1 MSAMQTDSRQARVL
15 LNLSENGM
23 SEKRVVMVVDMQ
35 QGVFATP
42 RHQRQKC
49 VSLINQLTR
58 AAETVI
64 FIQHA
69 EAGGLEEGSE
79 GFALLPE
86 LHQPAGAHYV
96 TKTAC
101 DAFYHTRLEAM
112 LREQAI
118 REFVLCGC
126 ATDYCVDATFKNG
139 VSRGYHIT
147 VAEDAHTT
155 ADRPAAVA
163 STLIHHYND
172 VWRSFTAPANPPTV
186 KRTETI
192 LENWKAN

>member
-1 MSAMQTDSRQARVL
+1 
-15 LNLSENGM
+15 M
-23 SEKRVVMVVDMQ
+23 SEKRVVLVVDIQ
-35 QGVFATP
+35 NGVFKTP
-42 RHQRQKC
+42 RHQSEKC
-49 VSLINQLTR
+49 VSLINQLTQ
-58 AAETVI
+58 AAEAVI
-64 FIQHA
+64 FIQHT

-79 GFALLPE
+79 GFALLPD
-86 LHQPAGAHYV
+86 LNQPAGAFYV

-101 DAFYHTRLEAM
+101 DAFYDTSLEAL
-112 LREQAI
+112 LREQD
-118 REFVLCGC
+118 CGC

-155 ADRPAAVA
+155 ANRPAADAQV
-163 STLIHHYND
+163 LIAHYND
-172 VWRSFTAPANPPTV
+172 VWRNFIAPANPPSV

>member
-1 MSAMQTDSRQARVL
+1 MQTDSRQARVL

-101 DAFYHTRLEAM
+101 DAFYHTRLEAL
-112 LREQAI
+112 LREHAI

-163 STLIHHYND
+163 PTLIHHYND

>member
-1 MSAMQTDSRQARVL
+1 
-15 LNLSENGM
+15 M

-35 QGVFATP
+35 NGVFATP
-42 RHQRQKC
+42 RHQREKC
-49 VSLINQLTR
+49 VALINQLTD
-58 AAETVI
+58 AADTVI
-64 FIQHA
+64 FIQHT
-69 EAGGLEEGSE
+69 EAGGLEEGSD

-86 LHQPAGAHYV
+86 LRQPKGALYV

-101 DAFYHTRLEAM
+101 DAFYDTTLEAL
-112 LREQAI
+112 LRELGI
-118 REFVLCGC
+118 REFVICGC

-155 ADRPAAVA
+155 AHRQAAEAPV
-163 STLIHHYND
+163 LISHYND
-172 VWRSFTAPANPPTV
+172 VWRNFIAPVNPPAV
-186 KRTETI
+186 KRVETI